1 MLPSVPSF
9 FLQSLSRIWRLH
21 LCGLISRVNSLQ
33 NSLWSK
39 SIRHYLN
46 PTCNS
51 FSATTKAIRK
61 GLSLIYSNSSSIIRN
76 GKNTDIWFHNWF
88 TKAPLRSLIA
98 GPLNKNDD
106 SITVN
111 VFANDLGSWSWELL
125 CFDLPL
131 SIKDIINAIP
141 CLKNAL
147 SVDFITCN
155 YQKNGS
161 FSLNLISGFVGYGNA
176 LNAELW
182 AIASGIKVAISLGCN
197 HLWIESNSLLACMP
211 FGISLM
217 LSYLIP
223 PEKEINVLINLL
235 SFPF

>member
-1 MLPSVPSF
+1 M
-9 FLQSLSRIWRLH
+9 
-21 LCGLISRVNSLQ
+21 
-33 NSLWSK
+33 WSK

-51 FSATTKAIRK
+51 FSATSKAIRK

-98 GPLNKNDD
+98 SPLNKNDD

-125 CFDLPL
+125 SFDLPL
-131 SIKDIINAIP
+131 SIKDIINSIP

-147 SVDFITCN
+147 SADLMLRKCKVSIQGVDNFDTWVRSNC
-155 YQKNGS
+155 
-161 FSLNLISGFVGYGNA
+161 FVGYGNA

-211 FGISLM
+211 FGILLM